1 MPEEKRSVVRYCGR
15 VFEEG
20 ELAFIR
26 SLIADDSKPN
36 RARLSRLVCER
47 LNWRKP
53 DGKLKDMS
61 CRVAMLRMHRD
72 GLLKLPLPEKPN
84 CNGRIRPLATTKTD
98 PEPPMLGS
106 VGELGNLNWT
116 LVGKKESSLWN
127 ELIERYHY
135 LGYQPLPGAQLRYL
149 VYAEHRLVAV
159 LGFSAAAWKCA
170 PRDQF
175 IGWTPDARKANLNLV
190 VNNSR
195 FLIPPWVQCRNLASS
210 ILSQA
215 VRLIPRHWHEIYR
228 YSPVLMETFVE
239 KQRFSGICYKAAN
252 WVYVGESKGRGKL
265 DSTHSASLP
274 EKLIF
279 LYPMNSRFRSILQK
293 I

>member
-1 MPEEKRSVVRYCGR
+1 
-15 VFEEG
+15 
-20 ELAFIR
+20 
-26 SLIADDSKPN
+26 
-36 RARLSRLVCER
+36 
-47 LNWRKP
+47 
-53 DGKLKDMS
+53 
-61 CRVAMLRMHRD
+61 
-72 GLLKLPLPEKPN
+72 
-84 CNGRIRPLATTKTD
+84 
-98 PEPPMLGS
+98 MLGS